1 MTVIVDLIPDQIYE
15 KNLDKTPNCQQVGT
29 LASCFVEMARKDP
42 TLATNIIAAYIK
54 EDIRLAKEG
63 KLNPNTIPNHVK
75 PIKSQGI
82 TNDSKR
88 YFIIS

>member
-1 MTVIVDLIPDQIYE
+1 
-15 KNLDKTPNCQQVGT
+15 
-29 LASCFVEMARKDP
+29 MARKDP